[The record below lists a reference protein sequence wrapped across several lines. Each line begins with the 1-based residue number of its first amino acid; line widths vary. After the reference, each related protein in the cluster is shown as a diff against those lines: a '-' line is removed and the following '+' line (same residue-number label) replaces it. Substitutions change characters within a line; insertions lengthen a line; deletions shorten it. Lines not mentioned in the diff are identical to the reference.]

1 MKKKI
6 FYIGVQTERDFY
18 FYKSYSSKLSHP
30 NDSLVFNTFREA
42 KAWAIGAYQ
51 CDLDDIKINIAD
63 LRRTKKDNVLW
74 EDEIWDLEES

>member
-30 NDSLVFNTFREA
+30 NDSAVFNTLREA

-51 CDLDDIKINIAD
+51 CDLDDIKGYIAE

-74 EDEIWDLEES
+74 EDEIWDPEEP